1 MNYWTIFFTGLT
13 AGGFSCLALQGGL
26 LAATLAAS
34 AEEKNKT
41 PDWLPTVMFL
51 VSKLIAYTILGVLLG
66 LFGSLFQITGPVK
79 IVFLLL
85 ASFLML
91 GLAGNM
97 LNIHPIFRYFVIQP
111 PKWAL
116 RLLRKES
123 KSNSLIA
130 PAILGAFT
138 IFIPC
143 GVTQA
148 MEVQAI
154 SSGIPLVGAL
164 TMFFFVLGTVPIF
177 MALGYITTRLSENFQ
192 AKFFKI
198 AGVLVVFIALS
209 NLNAALVL
217 ANSPY
222 TWQNF
227 TWVFKETF
235 LSNSSNPSNLK
246 VNNVILITATSG
258 GYSPR
263 EFTVKNNQEVII
275 TVNSQNNRTC
285 ARAFTIP
292 ALGISRLLPVNGT
305 EEIKFTPTQTG
316 RIVFS
321 CSMGM
326 YTGVINVVN

>member
-51 VSKLIAYTILGVLLG
+51 LSKLIAYTILGVLLG
-66 LFGSLFQITGPVK
+66 LFGSLFQITGSVK

-91 GLAGNM
+91 GMAGNM
-97 LNIHPIFRYFVIQP
+97 LNIHPIFRRFVIQP

-143 GVTQA
+143 GVT
-148 MEVQAI
+148 
-154 SSGIPLVGAL
+154 
-164 TMFFFVLGTVPIF
+164 
-177 MALGYITTRLSENFQ
+177 
-192 AKFFKI
+192 
-198 AGVLVVFIALS
+198 
-209 NLNAALVL
+209 
-217 ANSPY
+217 
-222 TWQNF
+222 
-227 TWVFKETF
+227 
-235 LSNSSNPSNLK
+235 
-246 VNNVILITATSG
+246 
-258 GYSPR
+258 
-263 EFTVKNNQEVII
+263 
-275 TVNSQNNRTC
+275 
-285 ARAFTIP
+285 
-292 ALGISRLLPVNGT
+292 
-305 EEIKFTPTQTG
+305 
-316 RIVFS
+316 
-321 CSMGM
+321 
-326 YTGVINVVN
+326 

>member
-26 LAATLAAS
+26 LAATLAAT

-51 VSKLIAYTILGVLLG
+51 LSKLIAYTILGLLLG
-66 LFGSLFQITGPVK
+66 LFSSLFQITGTVR
-79 IVFLLL
+79 IVFLVF

-91 GLAGNM
+91 GLAANM
-97 LNIHPIFRYFVIQP
+97 LNLHPVFRYFVIQP

-130 PAILGAFT
+130 PAILGALT

-154 SSGIPLVGAL
+154 SSGSLLVGAL
-164 TMFFFVLGTVPIF
+164 TMFFFVLGTAPVF
-177 MALGYITTRLSENFQ
+177 MALGYITTRLSENFR
-192 AKFFKI
+192 AKFFKV
-198 AGVLVVFIALS
+198 AGILVIFIALS

-227 TWVFKETF
+227 SWAFKETF
-235 LSNSSNPSNLK
+235 LTSSQSSIT
-246 VNNVILITATSG
+246 NNIVDITATSG
-258 GYSPR
+258 GYYPKS
-263 EFTVKNNQEVII
+263 FTVKNNQEVTIKI
-275 TVNSQNNRTC
+275 NSQNNRTC

-305 EEIKFTPTQTG
+305 EEIRFTPTQPG
-316 RIVFS
+316 RIAFS

-326 YTGVINVVN
+326 YTGTINVVD